1 MVPEELD
8 VLASELEVRFSQD
21 LTSRWGDLEFE
32 ELALSAFNAQF
43 QHNPVYRR
51 FCEGKD
57 AVPTAVKSW
66 RHVPMVPTTAF

>member
-1 MVPEELD
+1 MTNISSTTTSPLGMVPEELD

-43 QHNPVYRR
+43 QHNPV
-51 FCEGKD
+51 
-57 AVPTAVKSW
+57 
-66 RHVPMVPTTAF
+66 